1 MSDDRDLGEKD
12 FADQSDEERMLHH
25 IKRLGDDL
33 DGQSELT
40 GQYFAALERIRTI
53 VQASFLRGPSA
64 YNRVLAIRRIFDE
77 MEGGD
82 PVRGSDDE

>member
-1 MSDDRDLGEKD
+1 MSDDRD
-12 FADQSDEERMLHH
+12 FADQSDEERMLHQ
-25 IKRLGDDL
+25 IKQLGDDL

-40 GQYFAALERIRTI
+40 GLYFSTLERIRTI

-77 MEGGD
+77 LEGGD